1 MLRVMAR
8 EGLTEKERMWKRN
21 LKKHFF
27 FFIWINIFLR
37 LTLQHCTSFACLFSR
52 ISFIYKS
59 LWLSFQ
65 IFLFQTVPRYI
76 NEIMQDLLSDREF
89 CVDKKFSSRRVE
101 FRIFGGEISFCFL
114 CTYRHPQYE
123 CILSKEHAKKLR
135 NMRKVFHFYDV
146 ISQVWTILYLMAIS
160 FMTESKTQWKYLRY
174 VHMFFFYRFLGTTFQ
189 LHFIRLL
196 RNRYF
201 YQSMCFS

>member
-1 MLRVMAR
+1 MGNLDTQYLFADVFYFHLIPSIISLSDNPSKTKKQYQFEYCVR
-8 EGLTEKERMWKRN
+8 EYLIAPLYICSRSHTPSNGQGRFDRERKN
-21 LKKHFF
+21 LKEKFKKNIFF

-37 LTLQHCTSFACLFSR
+37 LTLQHCTSFDCLFSR

-89 CVDKKFSSRRVE
+89 CVDKKFSGRRVE

-114 CTYRHPQYE
+114 CTYRHP
-123 CILSKEHAKKLR
+123 
-135 NMRKVFHFYDV
+135 
-146 ISQVWTILYLMAIS
+146 
-160 FMTESKTQWKYLRY
+160 
-174 VHMFFFYRFLGTTFQ
+174 
-189 LHFIRLL
+189 
-196 RNRYF
+196 
-201 YQSMCFS
+201 SMNAF

>member
-1 MLRVMAR
+1 MAR
-8 EGLTEKERMWKRN
+8 EGLTEKERIWKRN
-21 LKKHFF
+21 FKKTHFF
-27 FFIWINIFLR
+27 FYFGINIFLR
-37 LTLQHCTSFACLFSR
+37 LTLQHCTSFDCLFSR

-89 CVDKKFSSRRVE
+89 CVDKKFSGRRSWVSY
-101 FRIFGGEISFCFL
+101 FWGRNFILFL
-114 CTYRHPQYE
+114 MYIQTPQYE

-174 VHMFFFYRFLGTTFQ
+174 VHMFFCRFLGTTFQ